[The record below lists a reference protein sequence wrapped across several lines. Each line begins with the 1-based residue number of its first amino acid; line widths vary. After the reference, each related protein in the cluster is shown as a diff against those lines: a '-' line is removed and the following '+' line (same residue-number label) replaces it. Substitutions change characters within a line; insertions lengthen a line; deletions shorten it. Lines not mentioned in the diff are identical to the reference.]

1 MPNLKPEKAAAAL
14 LTRAPVAVSA
24 ATTTNA
30 GRTVSAALA
39 VLARNSNPSDRT
51 QTDESVVDVMG
62 ECAKS
67 ELAES

>member
-14 LTRAPVAVSA
+14 LTKAPVAVSA
-24 ATTTNA
+24 ATTANA

-51 QTDESVVDVMG
+51 
-62 ECAKS
+62 
-67 ELAES
+67 